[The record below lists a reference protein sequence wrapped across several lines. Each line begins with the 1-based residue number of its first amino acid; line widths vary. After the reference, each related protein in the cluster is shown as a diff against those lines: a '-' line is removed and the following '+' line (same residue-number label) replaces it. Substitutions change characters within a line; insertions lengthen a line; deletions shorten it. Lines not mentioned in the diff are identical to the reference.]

1 MSEVSKFSA
10 ETLKNLVRVDG
21 ELKSLNDLWVIAG
34 SPKNREPKFWAR
46 LPETL
51 RYIESEIK
59 LSKVEKSHLWKV
71 KRGNG
76 GGTFASNRILLEYA
90 RYLDK
95 DLAVA
100 VNEVFLQEVA
110 AQQNPDLYLEKFRSA
125 YKKKGKDNAWIDE
138 RMKGVGVRKELTK
151 TLGSHGVKGDGY
163 RECTNASYTGLFGR
177 NAPAIR
183 KTLGITKKDSIRDNL
198 SRRQLLA
205 LSLAEDLAKDDIEQN
220 ALWGT
225 EQCAHTCHDASKT
238 IYGAVMSYAN
248 RRNLQ

>member
-1 MSEVSKFSA
+1 MDPSQ
-10 ETLKNLVRVDG
+10 
-21 ELKSLNDLWVIAG
+21 WQ
-34 SPKNREPKFWAR
+34 R
-46 LPETL
+46 LPETV
-51 RYIESEIK
+51 RYLESECK
-59 LSKVEKSHLWKV
+59 TLNVGKSHILKS
-71 KRGNG
+71 KRGKG
-76 GGTFASNRILLEYA
+76 GGTYAIRRVFVEYA

-95 DLAVA
+95 DLAVQI
-100 VNEVFLQEVA
+100 NELFLQEVA
-110 AQQNPDLYLEKFRSA
+110 AQQNPDLYLDKFRLA
-125 YKKKGKDNAWIDE
+125 YQKKGKDNAWIDE

-225 EQCAHTCHDASKT
+225 EQCAQTCHDASKT
-238 IYGAVMSYAN
+238 IYGAVMAYAN

>member
-1 MSEVSKFSA
+1 MSDIVKFDSTVLKTVSK
-10 ETLKNLVRVDG
+10 DG
-21 ELKSLNDLWVIAG
+21 EMLSLNDLFKFTG
-34 SPKNREPKFWAR
+34 SPKNMDPSQWQR
-46 LPETL
+46 LPETV
-51 RYIESEIK
+51 RYLESECK
-59 LSKVEKSHLWKV
+59 TLNVGKSHILKS
-71 KRGNG
+71 KRGKG
-76 GGTFASNRILLEYA
+76 GGTYAIRRVFVEYA

-95 DLAVA
+95 DLAVQI
-100 VNEVFLQEVA
+100 NELFLQEVA
-110 AQQNPDLYLEKFRSA
+110 AQQNPDLYLDKFRLA
-125 YKKKGKDNAWIDE
+125 YQKKGKDNAWIDE

-225 EQCAHTCHDASKT
+225 EQCAQTCHDASKT
-238 IYGAVMSYAN
+238 IYGAVMAYAN

>member
-1 MSEVSKFSA
+1 M
-10 ETLKNLVRVDG
+10 
-21 ELKSLNDLWVIAG
+21 
-34 SPKNREPKFWAR
+34 
-46 LPETL
+46 
-51 RYIESEIK
+51 
-59 LSKVEKSHLWKV
+59 
-71 KRGNG
+71 
-76 GGTFASNRILLEYA
+76 
-90 RYLDK
+90 
-95 DLAVA
+95 
-100 VNEVFLQEVA
+100 QEVA
-110 AQQNPDLYLEKFRSA
+110 AQQNPDLYLDKFRSA

-225 EQCAHTCHDASKT
+225 EQCAQTCHDASKT

>member
-1 MSEVSKFSA
+1 MAPSQ
-10 ETLKNLVRVDG
+10 
-21 ELKSLNDLWVIAG
+21 WQ
-34 SPKNREPKFWAR
+34 R
-46 LPETL
+46 LPETV
-51 RYIESEIK
+51 RYLESECK
-59 LSKVEKSHLWKV
+59 TLNMGKSHILKS
-71 KRGNG
+71 KRGKG
-76 GGTFASNRILLEYA
+76 GGTYAIRRVFVEYA

-95 DLAVA
+95 DLAVQI
-100 VNEVFLQEVA
+100 NELFLQEVA
-110 AQQNPDLYLEKFRSA
+110 AQQNPDLYLDKFRSA

-177 NAPAIR
+177 NAHAIR

-225 EQCAHTCHDASKT
+225 EQCAQTCHDASKT